1 MDSTILQFLA
11 APFVASLILTGIHA
25 YLGVHVVERGVI
37 FVDLS
42 LAQIAALGAT
52 IAILLPITGGDPHAP
67 VVYWISLAFTFIG
80 ALVFSTIRS
89 QRARIPQEAIIGIC
103 YAVASAAAILAMSKA
118 TSESEHLKDMLV
130 GNILAVSWPE
140 VGKTAAALRR
150 DRRRSTTSSGSKFL
164 AISMDHESGRGATG
178 ISIRF
183 WDFLF
188 YASFGFVV
196 TSSVAIAGVLLVF
209 CYLIVPSVAAMLY
222 ADTIG
227 KRLAIGWTM
236 GTIVSALGVYLSLL
250 LDLPTGA
257 TIVCTFGLVLIL
269 MARPVT
275 APLDLSAIGLH
286 DVVTAEP
293 KSPTRRSSAIVRH
306 ARRPRRN
313 IKPPRAARDRASR
326 VDPAIARCRI
336 ARRSVR
342 RRCWCLLAWSS
353 CYDSPAPMTTAPRSL
368 DVHSAV
374 TPRFATTG
382 RSPRSRRST
391 RRRCPIWSSARRR
404 CTARITA
411 PTKCRAACCSASRPA
426 AVRKTARTVRSRRTT
441 RPASTRDGSRRRSTS

>member
-1 MDSTILQFLA
+1 MDTSVLAFLA

-52 IAILLPITGGDPHAP
+52 IALLIPGVGGDPHAP
-67 VVYWISLAFTFIG
+67 FTYWVSLAFTFLG

-89 QRARIPQEAIIGIC
+89 RRARIPQEAIIGIC

-130 GNILAVSWPE
+130 GNILAVSWSE
-140 VGKTAAALRR
+140 VGKTAALYGAIGLFHYIF
-150 DRRRSTTSSGSKFL
+150 RRRFL
-164 AISMDHESGRGATG
+164 AISMYARRAEAEGTSV
-178 ISIRF
+178 RF

-227 KRLAIGWTM
+227 RRLAIGWTM
-236 GTIVSALGVYLSLL
+236 GTIVSALGVYFSLK

-257 TIVCTFGLVLIL
+257 TIVCTFGLILII
-269 MARPVT
+269 M
-275 APLDLSAIGLH
+275 
-286 DVVTAEP
+286 
-293 KSPTRRSSAIVRH
+293 
-306 ARRPRRN
+306 
-313 IKPPRAARDRASR
+313 
-326 VDPAIARCRI
+326 
-336 ARRSVR
+336 
-342 RRCWCLLAWSS
+342 
-353 CYDSPAPMTTAPRSL
+353 
-368 DVHSAV
+368 
-374 TPRFATTG
+374 
-382 RSPRSRRST
+382 
-391 RRRCPIWSSARRR
+391 
-404 CTARITA
+404 
-411 PTKCRAACCSASRPA
+411 A
-426 AVRKTARTVRSRRTT
+426 AVRPSIQRTIPSDVHHVDFADR
-441 RPASTRDGSRRRSTS
+441 AHGS